1 MFYLTT
7 HSTHFIYGLYMAS
20 VWSWKEV
27 FQANDL
33 TQHYGVGRKEMF
45 YLTTHSTHFIYGYIT
60 HSTHYGYMASVWS
73 WKEVFQANDLT
84 QNTVELEGRK
94 CFI

>member
-1 MFYLTT
+1 MGGGGGALISGGAFIMNFTVYIFLKLHCGAGRKEMFYLTT

-33 TQHYGVGRKEMF
+33 TH
-45 YLTTHSTHFIYGYIT
+45 
-60 HSTHYGYMASVWS
+60 
-73 WKEVFQANDLT
+73 
-84 QNTVELEGRK
+84 TVELEGRK